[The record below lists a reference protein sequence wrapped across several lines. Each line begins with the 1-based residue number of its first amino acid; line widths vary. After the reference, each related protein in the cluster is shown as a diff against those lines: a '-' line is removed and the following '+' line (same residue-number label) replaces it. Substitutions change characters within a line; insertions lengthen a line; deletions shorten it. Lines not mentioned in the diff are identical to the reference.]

1 MSLRCV
7 NTLLALVEMAEDI
20 LIVPRSS
27 RIVSAS
33 DELTL
38 ILGILTTVFGGEVL
52 QLVLLNL
59 ILLPFIL
66 VAGRLPLPRDGF
78 VGVVHLVLRC
88 ADWIAQ
94 SAIRKPLC
102 FLVLHRT

>member
-7 NTLLALVEMAEDI
+7 NTLLALVEVAEDI

-38 ILGILTTVFGGEVL
+38 ILGIFTAVFGGEVL
-52 QLVLLNL
+52 QLIASNL
-59 ILLPFIL
+59 ILVPFIL
-66 VAGRLPLPRDGF
+66 VGGRLPLHHDGF
-78 VGVVHLVLRC
+78 VDVAHLVLRW

-94 SAIRKPLC
+94 SAIRKALC
-102 FLVLHRT
+102 FIIIYRA